1 MHTYLYIIKCQVM
14 IYAMEQN
21 RERAR
26 AWRGRRWKSLSEE
39 RIGQRSAREG
49 LRPGEELAEQ
59 RKAPT
64 PRP

>member
-1 MHTYLYIIKCQVM
+1 M